1 VTRPRGRGQLAPR
14 SLGVAFVVTVASTT
28 SPYARADASATGPN
42 EETPAPRRYEFF
54 PIPSVGGNTD
64 VGVEVGV
71 AFTLAR
77 FYDDDYP
84 YRWLFNGVF
93 AASFKDDANG
103 FRAVQQYYL
112 VRVDLPNL
120 FGGLVRIDSRV
131 NFTRAIDAPYYGVGN
146 ASVVGGLP
154 PVPNPALEDQYRSE
168 ELRLR
173 SLVRVKTGTPF
184 DAAFGTNLRYEMP
197 QTYAGSRLAQD
208 AGRGAIVGT
217 DRALLAGLAGGII
230 LDTRDDE
237 FVPTRG
243 VYYQIGGAGTAG
255 TAQHVA
261 YGEAA
266 AVLSSYFPVARFV
279 TFAVRVMT
287 SFELGRV
294 PFYDLQQGG
303 VFNQQYMIGADRGV
317 RGVRLGRY
325 AGRAKV
331 LANYELRTTLIPRFR
346 VLSWKVQVGT
356 TTFFDASGAVMRGRR
371 STAPRWGFTAAS
383 AAASSFSGKSRAC
396 CASRSRTRR
405 RTRTLPACR

>member
-1 VTRPRGRGQLAPR
+1 
-14 SLGVAFVVTVASTT
+14 
-28 SPYARADASATGPN
+28 
-42 EETPAPRRYEFF
+42 
-54 PIPSVGGNTD
+54 
-64 VGVEVGV
+64 
-71 AFTLAR
+71 
-77 FYDDDYP
+77 
-84 YRWLFNGVF
+84 
-93 AASFKDDANG
+93 
-103 FRAVQQYYL
+103 
-112 VRVDLPNL
+112 
-120 FGGLVRIDSRV
+120 
-131 NFTRAIDAPYYGVGN
+131 
-146 ASVVGGLP
+146 
-154 PVPNPALEDQYRSE
+154 
-168 ELRLR
+168 
-173 SLVRVKTGTPF
+173 VKTGTPF

-356 TTFFDASGAVMRGRR
+356 TTFFDAGRVWSGYAWSPLDGTSLGLHCGFGGGFFFQWEKSSVLRVEVAY
-371 STAPRWGFTAAS
+371 SPENANAPG
-383 AAASSFSGKSRAC
+383 
-396 CASRSRTRR
+396 
-405 RTRTLPACR
+405 LPVSIYLANGLIF